1 MEQTLSYQQAYELCV
16 AKIRANLPRMADEVK
31 SFAWAVDG
39 DYFQNPE
46 GFYEIGNW
54 TTSFFTGMAAL
65 AFETSR
71 DPFFLQQLYRLA
83 ESYERKLA
91 EHGMDTMHDLGF
103 LYVLY
108 SVALFRQTGDRR
120 HRHTALRAA
129 DELARRFDLTGGYI
143 RAWGRMDEEDG
154 EYAGLAIIDCLM
166 NLPLLFWAA
175 AATGYRFYRDIAV
188 KHVDTALRFL
198 IRDDASVY
206 HAYRFDPRTGAAVGG
221 ANYCGYGI
229 ESHWARGTAWAIYG
243 FALAYGYTG
252 DLRYLETAR
261 KLAAKFLECLDAE
274 WVPVWDFR
282 LRPDEPPLR
291 DSSAAAVAV
300 CAFYELL
307 KHDPADTLLARPAEQ
322 ILTRLCAPEY
332 LDSDASCSGLLK
344 RGQIGNGSGKARY
357 AYTSWGDYF
366 FMEALARKVHGV
378 KGYW

>member
-1 MEQTLSYQQAYELCV
+1 MEQALSYQQAYELCL
-16 AKIRANLPRMADEVK
+16 AKIRANLPRMADELK
-31 SFAWAVDG
+31 SFAWAADG

-46 GFYEIGNW
+46 GFYENGNW

-71 DPFFLQQLYRLA
+71 DPFFLRQLYRLA

-91 EHGMDTMHDLGF
+91 DHGMDTMHDLGF

-108 SVALFRQTGDRR
+108 SVALFRQTGDPH
-120 HRHTALRAA
+120 HRQTALRAA
-129 DELARRFDLTGGYI
+129 DELAKRFDLAGGYI

-175 AATGYRFYRDIAV
+175 TASGHRFYRDIAV
-188 KHVDTALRFL
+188 KHADTALRFL
-198 IRDDASVY
+198 IRDDGSVY
-206 HAYRFDPRTGAAVGG
+206 HAYRFDPRSGAAVGG

-243 FALAYGYTG
+243 FTLAYGYTG
-252 DLRYLETAR
+252 DLRYLETAH
-261 KLAAKFLECLDAE
+261 KLAAKFLGCLDEE
-274 WVPVWDFR
+274 WVPLWDFR
-282 LRPDEPPLR
+282 LPPEESPLR
-291 DSSAAAVAV
+291 DSSAAAVVV

-307 KHDPADTLLARPAEQ
+307 KYDPADTWLARSAEQ
-322 ILTRLCAPEY
+322 ILTRLCTPEY
-332 LDSDASCSGLLK
+332 LDSDAACPGLLK
-344 RGQIGNGSGKARY
+344 RGQIGAGIGKARY

-366 FMEALARKVHGV
+366 FMEALARKVYSA